1 MAQHPEAERSPQPSS
16 GIRVESAGAVT
27 TLTLDRP
34 ERLNSLDRQLS
45 LALISAVETI
55 GQDPAC
61 RCLVITGAGRAFC
74 AGQYLGK
81 EGESGLP
88 EDIAQLIR
96 ERYTPLVLGLRR
108 LRVPVLAAVNGL
120 ATGAGLSLAL
130 AADLRV
136 CSDSAWFSCGFAQIG
151 LVPDSGA
158 TYFLTRLLGPGRAL
172 DLALSSRRLSA
183 EEALAEG
190 LVTAVF
196 PAASFRERAEQ
207 LARQLAQGATAAL
220 GMTKRLIYDALDSD
234 LEEQLE
240 REALFQQES
249 SQTQDFLEG
258 LAAFR
263 ERRPPHFTGG

>member
-1 MAQHPEAERSPQPSS
+1 MAEDPASERSPQPST
-16 GIRVESAGAVT
+16 GLRVEAAGAVT

-34 ERLNSLDRQLS
+34 ERLNTLDRELS
-45 LALISAVETI
+45 LALISAVEAV
-55 GQDPAC
+55 GRDSGC

-74 AGQYLGK
+74 AGQYLGR
-81 EGESGLP
+81 EGQEELP

-96 ERYTPLVLGLRR
+96 ERYTPLVLGLRG
-108 LRVPVLAAVNGL
+108 LRIPVLAAVNGL

-158 TYFLTRLLGPGRAL
+158 TYFLARLMGPGRAL
-172 DLALSSRRLSA
+172 HLALSGRRLAA

-190 LVTAVF
+190 LVSAVF
-196 PAASFRERAEQ
+196 PEATFRERTGE
-207 LARQLAQGATAAL
+207 LAQQLAQGATAAM
-220 GMTKRLIYDALDSD
+220 GMTKRLIYDALDSG
-234 LEEQLE
+234 LEDQLD
-240 REALFQQES
+240 REAWFQQEAS
-249 SQTQDFLEG
+249 RTRDFQEG